1 MSSLCELLVK
11 TIKNEKKYSYDFLES
26 VLRIIDIDLNNLNKY
41 DIKNN
46 VNIFRRKLG
55 NELIKNNLYKILP
68 NKLKSNKNS
77 IHLILINNDLCDE
90 NIYKYVSYY
99 LELNIFII
107 FKNTYRC
114 VNTYDPEINSII
126 LVEDEITK
134 FTPVYVNYKNEICN
148 IYNNSLIDELLENFT
163 INKKLIFNDKLDV
176 TNDTLKEIN
185 KLKNN
190 KLCELKELCNI
201 YNINTNDKIYKK
213 IDLFTELK
221 NKIINDI
228 KLI

>member
-1 MSSLCELLVK
+1 MSSLCALLVK
-11 TIKNEKKYSYDFLES
+11 TIKNEKKFSYDFLES
-26 VLRIIDIDLNNLNKY
+26 ILRIIDIDLNNLNKF

-55 NELIKNNLYKILP
+55 NELIKDNLYKTLP

-77 IHLILINNDLCDE
+77 IHLTLINNEICDE
-90 NIYKYVSYY
+90 NVYKYISHY

-107 FKNTYRC
+107 YKNTYRC
-114 VNTYDPEINSII
+114 VNIYDAEINSII
-126 LVEDEITK
+126 LVETSTTK
-134 FTPVYVNYKNEICN
+134 FAPIYVNYKNEICN
-148 IYNNSLIDELLENFT
+148 IYNTTLICEILENFT
-163 INKKLIFNDKLDV
+163 KNKKLIFNDKLVV
-176 TNDTLKEIN
+176 TDDTIKEIN

-201 YNINTNDKIYKK
+201 YNININDKIYKK